1 MMLFRIRSKLLLYF
15 IVLVVLLTSVGLF
28 FYDRSEKLVS
38 EYDES
43 FERFLLLNDISQR
56 SNLLTEKLHGYILDK
71 EKSYLNDYRSEKL
84 KLIQDQKKLNKVMGS
99 KDVTLTNYK
108 NMIDS
113 FLDEADATIG
123 AFRQDQIN
131 QYSNHFNEVLKINSF
146 LQESTL
152 ALLNN
157 KLTDY
162 QKFYDQMEKQNH
174 YYKLL
179 SISLFAAAS
188 ILSALLAVWISGG
201 ITRPISMLSSAAQ
214 EISKGNLSGDDIKI
228 TTNDELKLLTETFNQ
243 MRTNIKV
250 LVTEIKQQGELDKL
264 LKELELRSLQNQIN
278 PHFLFNTLNTV
289 SKMAYLEEAE
299 ETSRLIEAVAALL
312 RYNLSDFDKVST
324 LRDEV
329 NIVKEYFFI
338 QKTRFGDR
346 IQFITDIQE
355 DCLDMEIPSL
365 ILQPLIE
372 NAFIHGVEEYEENGV
387 IQLHIYQLSD
397 HIHVEIIDNGAGMD
411 ERTKRKLINY
421 VNQLEAEETI
431 EQDKQKGQ
439 SNGIA
444 VKNVIRR
451 LQLFYQRKDIVEIE
465 SELNTGTNFRLTIPV
480 IAAKGGS
487 ELVESSY
494 SR

>member
-1 MMLFRIRSKLLLYF
+1 MLFRIRSKLLLYF
-15 IVLVVLLTSVGLF
+15 IVLVVLLTSVGMF

-56 SNLLTEKLHGYILDK
+56 SNFLTEKLHGYILDK
-71 EKSYLNDYRSEKL
+71 EKSYLQDYRSEKL
-84 KLIQDQKKLNKVMGS
+84 KLIKDQKRLIKVMNTN
-99 KDVTLTNYK
+99 DVTLTNYK

-113 FLDEADATIG
+113 FLDEGDATIG
-123 AFRQDQIN
+123 AFQQDQIN

-146 LQESTL
+146 IQESTL

-157 KLTDY
+157 KLTEY
-162 QKFYDQMEKQNH
+162 QKFYDQMEQQNH

-179 SISLFAAAS
+179 SFSLFAAAFF
-188 ILSALLAVWISGG
+188 LSTLLALWISGG
-201 ITRPISMLSSAAQ
+201 ITKPISLLSKAAK

-228 TTNDELKLLTETFNQ
+228 TTKDELKLLTETFNQ
-243 MRTNIKV
+243 MRSNLKI

-264 LKELELRSLQNQIN
+264 LKELELRSLQNQMN

-329 NIVKEYFFI
+329 SIVKEYFFI

-346 IQFITDIQE
+346 IEFITDIQE
-355 DCLDMEIPSL
+355 EYLDIEIPSL

-372 NAFIHGVEEYEENGV
+372 NAFTHGVEEYEENGV
-387 IQLHIYQLSD
+387 IELHIYRLND
-397 HIHVEIIDNGAGMD
+397 YVNVEVIDNGAGMD
-411 ERTKRKLINY
+411 ERTKQKLLHY
-421 VNQLEAEETI
+421 VNGLETEENVELEKT
-431 EQDKQKGQ
+431 KAQ

-444 VKNVIRR
+444 VKNVIKR
-451 LQLFYQRKDIVEIE
+451 LQLFYQQKNVVEIE
-465 SELNTGTNFRLTIPV
+465 SELNKGTIFRLKIPV
-480 IAAKGGS
+480 MVRGGC

>member
-1 MMLFRIRSKLLLYF
+1 MLFRIRSKLLLYF
-15 IVLVVLLTSVGLF
+15 IVLVVLLTSVGMF

-56 SNLLTEKLHGYILDK
+56 SNFLTERLHGYILDK
-71 EKSYLNDYRSEKL
+71 EKSYLYDYRNEKL
-84 KLIQDQKKLNKVMGS
+84 KLIKDQKRLVKVMNTN
-99 KDVTLTNYK
+99 DVTLTNYK

-113 FLDEADATIG
+113 FLDEGDATIG
-123 AFRQDQIN
+123 AFQQDQIN
-131 QYSNHFNEVLKINSF
+131 QYSNHFNEVLKVNSF
-146 LQESTL
+146 IQESTL

-162 QKFYDQMEKQNH
+162 QKFYDQMEQQNH
-174 YYKLL
+174 FYKLL
-179 SISLFAAAS
+179 SMSLFAAAFF
-188 ILSALLAVWISGG
+188 LSTLLALWISGG
-201 ITRPISMLSSAAQ
+201 ITKPISMLSSAAK

-228 TTNDELKLLTETFNQ
+228 TTKDELKLLTETFNQ
-243 MRTNIKV
+243 MRTNLKV

-264 LKELELRSLQNQIN
+264 LKELELRSLQNQMN

-329 NIVKEYFFI
+329 SIVKEYFYI
-338 QKTRFGDR
+338 QQTRFGDR
-346 IQFITDIQE
+346 IQFNTEIQE
-355 DCLDMEIPSL
+355 EYLDIEIPSL

-387 IQLHIYQLSD
+387 IELHVYRLNDYIN
-397 HIHVEIIDNGAGMD
+397 VEVIDNGAGMD
-411 ERTKRKLINY
+411 ELTKRKLRHY
-421 VNQLEAEETI
+421 VNGLDNEEHVELERTKE
-431 EQDKQKGQ
+431 Q

-444 VKNVIRR
+444 VKNVIKR
-451 LQLFYQRKDIVEIE
+451 LQLFYQQKNVVEIE
-465 SELNTGTNFRLTIPV
+465 SELNQGTIFRLKIPV
-480 IAAKGGS
+480 TFRGGNK
-487 ELVESSY
+487 LVENSY

>member
-1 MMLFRIRSKLLLYF
+1 MLFRIRSKLLLYF
-15 IVLVVLLTSVGLF
+15 IVLVVLLTSVGMF
-28 FYDRSEKLVS
+28 FYDRSEKLVT

-56 SNLLTEKLHGYILDK
+56 SNFLTEKLHGYILDK
-71 EKSYLNDYRSEKL
+71 EKSYLQDYRSEKI
-84 KLIQDQKKLNKVMGS
+84 KLIKDQKRLVKVMNTN
-99 KDVTLTNYK
+99 DVTLTNYK

-113 FLDEADATIG
+113 FLDEGDATIG
-123 AFRQDQIN
+123 AFQQDQIN
-131 QYSNHFNEVLKINSF
+131 QYSSHFNEVLKVNSF
-146 LQESTL
+146 IQESTL

-162 QKFYDQMEKQNH
+162 QKFYDQMEQQNH
-174 YYKLL
+174 FYKLL
-179 SISLFAAAS
+179 SISLFAAAFF
-188 ILSALLAVWISGG
+188 LSTLLALWISGG
-201 ITRPISMLSSAAQ
+201 ITKPISLLSRAAK
-214 EISKGNLSGDDIKI
+214 EISKGNLSGEDIKI
-228 TTNDELKLLTETFNQ
+228 TTKDELKLLTETFNQ
-243 MRTNIKV
+243 MRSNLKV

-264 LKELELRSLQNQIN
+264 LKELELRSLQNQMN

-329 NIVKEYFFI
+329 SIVKEYFFI

-346 IQFITDIQE
+346 IQFITEIQE
-355 DCLDMEIPSL
+355 EYLDIEIPSL

-387 IQLHIYQLSD
+387 IELHIYRLND
-397 HIHVEIIDNGAGMD
+397 YINVEVIDNGAGMD
-411 ERTKRKLINY
+411 ERTKRKLLLY
-421 VNQLEAEETI
+421 ADGLDSEENV
-431 EQDKQKGQ
+431 ELDKTKEQ

-444 VKNVIRR
+444 VKNVIKR
-451 LQLFYQRKDIVEIE
+451 LQLFYQQKNVVEIE
-465 SELNTGTNFRLTIPV
+465 SELYNGTIFRLKIPV
-480 IAAKGGS
+480 KVRGGNKF
-487 ELVESSY
+487 VENSY

>member
-1 MMLFRIRSKLLLYF
+1 MLFRIRSKLLLYF
-15 IVLVVLLTSVGLF
+15 IVLVVLLTSVGMF

-56 SNLLTEKLHGYILDK
+56 SNFLTEKLHGYILDK
-71 EKSYLNDYRSEKL
+71 EKSYLQDYRSEKL
-84 KLIQDQKKLNKVMGS
+84 KLIKDQKRLVKVMNTN
-99 KDVTLTNYK
+99 DVTLTNYK

-113 FLDEADATIG
+113 FLDEGDATIG
-123 AFRQDQIN
+123 AFQQDQIN
-131 QYSNHFNEVLKINSF
+131 QYSNNFNEVLKVNSF
-146 LQESTL
+146 IQESTL

-162 QKFYDQMEKQNH
+162 QKFYDQMEQQNH

-179 SISLFAAAS
+179 SISLFAAAFF
-188 ILSALLAVWISGG
+188 LSTLLALWISGG
-201 ITRPISMLSSAAQ
+201 ITKPISLLSRAAK
-214 EISKGNLSGDDIKI
+214 EISKGNLSGEDIKI
-228 TTNDELKLLTETFNQ
+228 TTKDELKLLTETFNQ
-243 MRTNIKV
+243 MRSNLKV

-264 LKELELRSLQNQIN
+264 LKELELRSLQNQMN

-329 NIVKEYFFI
+329 SIVKEYFFI

-346 IQFITDIQE
+346 IQFITEIQE
-355 DCLDMEIPSL
+355 EYLDIEIPSL

-372 NAFIHGVEEYEENGV
+372 NAFTHGVEEYEENG
-387 IQLHIYQLSD
+387 IIELHIYRLND
-397 HIHVEIIDNGAGMD
+397 HIHVEVIDNGAGMD
-411 ERTKRKLINY
+411 ERTKRKLLHY
-421 VNQLEAEETI
+421 VDGLDNEENVELEKTKE
-431 EQDKQKGQ
+431 Q

-444 VKNVIRR
+444 VKNVIKR
-451 LQLFYQRKDIVEIE
+451 LQLFYQQKNVVEIE
-465 SELNTGTNFRLTIPV
+465 SELDKGTIFRLKIPV
-480 IAAKGGS
+480 TVRGGNK
-487 ELVESSY
+487 LVENSY